1 MKQKISIS
9 TKNIFLLSL
18 LLIIITTSCK
28 KKIDLE
34 LEDTYVRLAVEGLVT
49 NETKRHTVFITE
61 TSNYFANEPQPKVLG
76 AIVTIDDGIS
86 QVTLT
91 ETSPG
96 VYQTDST
103 YAGVPGR
110 TYTLNVKY
118 KSEEYSA
125 NCLLKPVA
133 PIDSISFAKDAFEPN
148 KSSINLWAMEPATT
162 GDYYLWLYYING
174 KLESDTLKEI
184 SFASDEM
191 VNGNYMPGFPI
202 FTAEFALGD
211 TITLEMQSINKDYY
225 DFLNAFF
232 TEVFGAGN
240 PFSGPPANVKGNI
253 VNLTHKDKDVMGYFL
268 AGSVTRK
275 TQIVTKID

>member
-1 MKQKISIS
+1 M
-9 TKNIFLLSL
+9 IFA
-18 LLIIITTSCK
+18 TACK
-28 KKIDLE
+28 DKIDLE
-34 LEDTYVRLAVEGLVT
+34 LKSTYVRLAIEGQVT
-49 NETKRHTVFITE
+49 DEAKRHTILITE
-61 TSNYFANEPQPKVLG
+61 TSNYFSNEPQPKVSG
-76 AIVTIDDGIS
+76 AIVTIDDGSS
-86 QVTLT
+86 QITLT

-103 YAGVPGR
+103 YAGIPGK

-125 NCLLKPVA
+125 GCLLRPLGV
-133 PIDSISFAKDAFEPN
+133 IDSISFAKDVFEPKN
-148 KSSINLWAMEPATT
+148 NSINLWAQEPATT
-162 GDYYLWLYYING
+162 GDYYIWLYYING

-202 FTAEFALGD
+202 FTAEFSLGD

-240 PFSGPPANVKGNI
+240 PFSGPPANVIGNI
-253 VNLTHKDKDVMGYFL
+253 RNLTHKDKDVMGYFL
-268 AGSVTRK
+268 ASSVTRK
-275 TQIVTKID
+275 TRIVDKID